1 MLRSSKTKF
10 VEKLKVCIGS
20 DYVMVAVNDIIQF
33 RFVSNLRINM
43 SESYFIQI
51 YLSSKLH

>member
-51 YLSSKLH
+51 YLSSQLH